1 MSRVALSFAL
11 LLALGATAQDIG
23 RLRQKLADEDD
34 PGKRAK
40 ISVKIG
46 AVLLKETRRL
56 YRQDDYS
63 GGEAKLQE
71 YLGEIRTAYCEL
83 RESGRRARR
92 HPRGFKEMEIHM
104 RKSRRALTAV
114 SRRAPMAVR
123 QPLDRAVEAL
133 REMRSNL
140 LRALMNIDQPPKE
153 EK

>member
-1 MSRVALSFAL
+1 MFRVALSFAL
-11 LLALGATAQDIG
+11 LLALSAAAGDIE
-23 RLRQKLADEDD
+23 RLRQKLANEDD

-56 YRQDDYS
+56 YRQDEYES
-63 GGEAKLQE
+63 AEAKLNE
-71 YLGEIRTAYCEL
+71 YLGEIRAAYCEL

-104 RKSRRALTAV
+104 RKSRRALAAV
-114 SRRAPMAVR
+114 SRRVPIAVR
-123 QPLDRAVEAL
+123 TPLNRAVESL

-140 LRALMNIDQPPKE
+140 LLALMNIDQPPKE
-153 EK
+153 KK